1 MDCKKIGLLI
11 KKKRLEKN
19 MTQQELADKLH
30 ITDRAISKWERGLG
44 APDISLLQDLSN
56 ILELNISDVL
66 SGEEHTILG
75 LSLTDKIIIILCLLI
90 PVIIISFSLMISC
103 FRTDYILIGS
113 ISILIAYLL
122 FLKKEK
128 NQQLKKKVTWIL
140 FILYLIFLL
149 STTFYTKLTSNTI
162 YPKLNIEPNIIPF
175 SSIIETITLLVA
187 KSQGITYLFDYL
199 ILDMLLFIPLGL
211 FLPILFYK
219 TKKVKTF
226 ILVCLI
232 ISFIK
237 EVLQLLLNVGMF
249 DVDDIILNVVG
260 AMFSYL
266 IFKKILAKYMVQ

>member
-1 MDCKKIGLLI
+1 MDYKKIGLLI
-11 KKKRLEKN
+11 KKKRLEKD

-122 FLKKEK
+122 FLKKEN
-128 NQQLKKKVTWIL
+128 NQSLKKKITWLL
-140 FILYLIFLL
+140 FILYIIFLL
-149 STTFYTKLTSNTI
+149 STIFYTKLTAGII
-162 YPKLNIEPNIIPF
+162 YPKLNIKPNIIPF
-175 SSIIETITLLVA
+175 SSIVETITLIVT

-199 ILDMLLFIPLGL
+199 ILDILLFIPLGL
-211 FLPILFYK
+211 LLPILCHK
-219 TKKVKTF
+219 TKKIKNL
-226 ILVCLI
+226 ILICFI
-232 ISFIK
+232 ISFTK
-237 EVLQLLLNVGMF
+237 ELLQLLLNVGMF
-249 DVDDIILNVVG
+249 NIDDIILNVVG
-260 AMFSYL
+260 ATLPIWYL
-266 IFKKILAKYMVQ
+266 KNYYLNI